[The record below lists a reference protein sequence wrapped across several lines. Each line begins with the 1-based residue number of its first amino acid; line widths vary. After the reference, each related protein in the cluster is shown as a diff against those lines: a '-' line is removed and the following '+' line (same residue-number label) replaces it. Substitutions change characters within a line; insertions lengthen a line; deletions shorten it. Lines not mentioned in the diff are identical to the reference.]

1 MRWEGLIVACAVGL
15 LVASVGATEQDA
27 LPAPWLRTGSATPA
41 DKCRTSV
48 SDVKAM
54 PFDRALVLR
63 CAGVTSGFVTTM
75 QQISADD
82 YRGKRVRLSAQVR
95 GEAVKNWAGLW
106 MRVDGDKGAVLAFDN
121 MQNRPLKGTF
131 DWRGAS
137 VVLDIAPDAKLVAF
151 GVLQEG
157 DGATFAGRLNVE
169 TVGTDVPTTDMSN
182 GMPKSPVNLSL
193 KP

>member
-1 MRWEGLIVACAVGL
+1 LVGACAIGL

-95 GEAVKNWAGLW
+95 GEAIKNWAGLW

-121 MQNRPLKGTF
+121 MQDRPLKGSF
-131 DWRGAS
+131 EWRGAS
-137 VVLDIAPDAKLVAF
+137 VVLDIASDATLVAF
-151 GVLQEG
+151 GVLQDG

-169 TVGTDVPTTDMSN
+169 TVGTDVPTTDVSHRMRRA
-182 GMPKSPVNLSL
+182 PVNLSL

>member
-1 MRWEGLIVACAVGL
+1 MRWEGLIGACAIGL
-15 LVASVGATEQDA
+15 LVATVGATEQDA

-63 CAGVTSGFVTTM
+63 CSGVTSGFVTTM
-75 QQISADD
+75 QQIAADD

-121 MQNRPLKGTF
+121 MQNRPLRGTF
-131 DWRGAS
+131 EWRGAS
-137 VVLDIAPDAKLVAF
+137 VVLDIAPDAKVVAF
-151 GVLQEG
+151 GVLQDG
-157 DGATFAGRLNVE
+157 DGATFAGRLNIE
-169 TVGTDVPTTDMSN
+169 TVGTDVPTTDVSRN
-182 GMPKSPVNLSL
+182 MPKAPVNLSL